1 MRKRPACAR
10 KENQKQITMREII
23 EYPHLLI
30 PIVISLLSLLF
41 LFYKRKQI
49 ILKTN
54 LSFLI
59 ALVLFFAFYLLI
71 VSRVLYLD
79 IHLQSDLSQYD
90 LNNDGVFNGEEIN
103 EKQKIA
109 MNKVSS
115 DTSRNFSFIT
125 ALIFSLLL
133 SMIIYVISILT
144 VKIKNR
150 LAVNPD

>member
-1 MRKRPACAR
+1 
-10 KENQKQITMREII
+10 MREII

-54 LSFLI
+54 LSFFI

-71 VSRVLYLD
+71 VSWVLYLD

-115 DTSRNFSFIT
+115 DTSRNFSFNGKNKKP
-125 ALIFSLLL
+125 
-133 SMIIYVISILT
+133 IS
-144 VKIKNR
+144 R
-150 LAVNPD
+150 